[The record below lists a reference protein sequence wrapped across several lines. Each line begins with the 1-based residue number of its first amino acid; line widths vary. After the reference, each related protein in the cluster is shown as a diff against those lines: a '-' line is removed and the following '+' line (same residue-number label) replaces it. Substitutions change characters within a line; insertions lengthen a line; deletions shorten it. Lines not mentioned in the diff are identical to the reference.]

1 MTFNYNFLAPP
12 LLDAEVLEDFEEK
25 KKVWKALV
33 RKSFICITS
42 EVINPTFDI
51 IMDHRFK
58 QKKKLF
64 NVTTVDI
71 CYAGVLEGW
80 AKFQVK
86 N

>member
-25 KKVWKALV
+25 KKVGIGLV
-33 RKSFICITS
+33 CKSSIYITS
-42 EVINPTFDI
+42 KVINPTFAM

-58 QKKKLF
+58 QQKLF

-71 CYAGVLEGW
+71 CYAGV
-80 AKFQVK
+80 
-86 N
+86 